1 MISTDFTESAMIILT
16 SESTLMKLYQPGSK
30 CHLQM
35 YWISSDHNNKK
46 IVETVNL
53 KMGHHTR
60 L

>member
-1 MISTDFTESAMIILT
+1 MIILT